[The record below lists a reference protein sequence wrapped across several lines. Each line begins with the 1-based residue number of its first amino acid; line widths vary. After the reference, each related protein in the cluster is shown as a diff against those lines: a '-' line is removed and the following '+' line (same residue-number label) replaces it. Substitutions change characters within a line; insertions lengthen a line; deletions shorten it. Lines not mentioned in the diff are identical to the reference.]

1 MVTMIKTPL
10 FLLEVVAILAWLC
23 AVLLGVFTLI
33 YTMPTFTA
41 LQQHGIQKTVRVA
54 EKVPYRFGC
63 TGRTCKNY
71 LLKISF
77 FSGVDGTQTW
87 DLGSVKINMPK
98 INLGQLI
105 LTQVE
110 VSQAIYEKTNPE
122 DKIRIVYLE
131 ENPKEV
137 WLADTALRWTPWLN
151 LSVVIGL
158 AALGTMLLF
167 WNQKQ
172 RKKALSKIETGGS
185 P

>member
-1 MVTMIKTPL
+1 MMRKPL
-10 FLLEVVAILAWLC
+10 FILEAVAILAL
-23 AVLLGVFTLI
+23 LFSTILGVFTLI

-41 LQQHGIQKTVRVA
+41 LQQRGIQKTVRVS

-63 TGRTCKNY
+63 TGRNCKNY

-87 DLGSVKINMPK
+87 DLGSVKINVPK
-98 INLGQLI
+98 INLGDLV
-105 LTQVE
+105 LTEVE
-110 VSQAIYEKTNPE
+110 VSQAIYDTIKP
-122 DKIRIVYLE
+122 DDSIRIVYLE

-137 WLADTALRWTPWLN
+137 WFADTALRWTPWLN
-151 LSVVIGL
+151 LSVVIGM

>member
-1 MVTMIKTPL
+1 MINKPL
-10 FLLEVVAILAWLC
+10 SLPEALAILALIC
-23 AVLLGVFTLI
+23 VVVLGGFTLV

-41 LQQHGIQKTVRVA
+41 LQQRGIQKTVRVNQ
-54 EKVPYRFGC
+54 KVPYRFGC

-87 DLGSVKINMPK
+87 DLGSVKINVPK
-98 INLGQLI
+98 INLGDLV
-105 LTQVE
+105 LTEVE
-110 VSQAIYEKTNPE
+110 VSQAVYEKTQPD

-137 WLADTALRWTPWLN
+137 WFADTALRWTPWLN
-151 LSVVIGL
+151 LGVTVGL
-158 AALGTMLLF
+158 AALGTLLLLGS
-167 WNQKQ
+167 WQ
-172 RKKALSKIETGGS
+172 RKKVMPIIETGGS